1 LDVGDLAAMNLPFPV
16 ERLSVRGAEPQ
27 DVDWAAELIFAAGPG
42 LFGYIFALRP
52 EAALGVLKQAFIVPN
67 HALSYEHTQ
76 VIELDERPA
85 GLMLGYSGSV
95 KRQAEARM
103 QSVMAHILPLQR
115 VPRILVHLADMS
127 RIKQDV
133 ADQAFYVL
141 SLSIRPELRRRGLGQ
156 ALLQDTEALAQEQH
170 CRSVCMDVTYN
181 NLLGRKWLM
190 QRGYGITCSKTS
202 DRFTHMTDAG
212 GLHRMERSL

>member
-1 LDVGDLAAMNLPFPV
+1 
-16 ERLSVRGAEPQ
+16 
-27 DVDWAAELIFAAGPG
+27 
-42 LFGYIFALRP
+42 
-52 EAALGVLKQAFIVPN
+52 
-67 HALSYEHTQ
+67 
-76 VIELDERPA
+76 
-85 GLMLGYSGSV
+85 LMLGYSGSV